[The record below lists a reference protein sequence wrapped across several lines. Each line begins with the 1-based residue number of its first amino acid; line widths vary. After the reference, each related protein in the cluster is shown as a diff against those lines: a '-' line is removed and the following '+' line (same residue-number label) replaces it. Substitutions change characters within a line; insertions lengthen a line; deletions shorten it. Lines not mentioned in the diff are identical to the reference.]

1 MTPNRWRRRLGD
13 RVVRRPRE
21 RELLPVRFRQ
31 HHRHRVLLP
40 AATSALLSLT
50 LSFAV
55 LTAAGT
61 MLLRLP
67 AAGVSDGGAPWITAL
82 FTATSAACVTGLVV
96 VGSADY
102 WTGFGQAVIAG
113 LMFLGGLGIMIAG
126 LVILTAIGR
135 RISLNQRLVVREAMG
150 GLSLGSM
157 MRVGRYVVLF
167 AVGAQL
173 VGFVVLF
180 GRLVFRYD
188 APTAAWQALFHTISA
203 FNNAGFVIF
212 PDSTSLSAFQN
223 DPLVLWSIG
232 ILIVLGALSFPV
244 VNEVYR
250 RLTPNRWSLDT
261 RLVVVGTL
269 ALWAIGALVFAAFE
283 TTNAGTLGPMSV
295 VGKISNGA
303 FQALTSRT
311 AGFSS
316 IDFAQTAD
324 ATDAVYM
331 LLMFIGG
338 ASGSVAGGIKINTAM
353 VLVVV
358 GLAAVQGR
366 PRAEI
371 FKRELPYA
379 QIARALALLL
389 LTLTMLLG
397 LVVALAATESAN
409 IDGGLF
415 GFADVAFETVSAF
428 GTTGLSRGITAQL
441 SDPGKLVVTLAMYLG
456 RLGPLTIALGLA
468 LHERRV
474 PYRYATERVRIG

>member
-1 MTPNRWRRRLGD
+1 MRRDGWQHRLGD

-21 RELLPVRFRQ
+21 RELVPVRFRP
-31 HHRHRVLLP
+31 HARHRLLLP

-55 LTAAGT
+55 LILIGT
-61 MLLRLP
+61 LLLRLP
-67 AAGVSDGGAPWITAL
+67 FASVTDGGAPWVTAL
-82 FTATSAACVTGLVV
+82 FTATSATCVTGLVV
-96 VGSADY
+96 VSSADY

-113 LMFLGGLGIMIAG
+113 LMFLGGLGIMVAG
-126 LVILTAIGR
+126 LVILTTIGR

-157 MRVGRYVVLF
+157 MRVGRYVVIF
-167 AVGAQL
+167 AVAAQL

-180 GRLVFRYD
+180 ARLVFRYD
-188 APTAAWQALFHTISA
+188 APTAAWQSLFHTISA

-212 PDSTSLSAFQN
+212 PDSVSLSAFQS
-223 DPLVLWSIG
+223 DHLVLWTIG
-232 ILIVLGALSFPV
+232 ILVVLGAMSFPV

-250 RLTPNRWSLDT
+250 RFRPSRWSLDT

-269 ALWAIGALVFAAFE
+269 ALWVIGAAVFAAFE
-283 TTNAGTLGPMSV
+283 TTNAGTLGGMSV
-295 VGKISNGA
+295 VGKVSNGA

-316 IDFAQTAD
+316 VDFSQTAD
-324 ATDAVYM
+324 GTDAMYM

-338 ASGSVAGGIKINTAM
+338 ASGSVAGGIKINTMM

-366 PRAEI
+366 PRAEV

-379 QIARALALLL
+379 QVARAMALVLLAL
-389 LTLTMLLG
+389 TTLLG
-397 LVVALAATESAN
+397 LILALAATESAK

-415 GFADVAFETVSAF
+415 GFADVAFEAVSAF
-428 GTTGLSRGITAQL
+428 GTTGLSRGITADL
-441 SDPGKLVVTLAMYLG
+441 SGPGKLVVTLAMYLG

-468 LHERRV
+468 LRERRAL
-474 PYRYATERVRIG
+474 YRYATERVRIG